1 MKRDWRI
8 WKGLKQS
15 ETGLGCDYITGKLDC
30 SNEWWEIKIKE
41 KPEAKKFRNKGVPC
55 AIEELWDQLY
65 SDVVA
70 NGLECVTPGMN
81 PSSVVVNDV
90 QSGNVERVQAGVEEE
105 ETNSEERVLGEYEDS
120 QDHVYSEYSQY
131 SSHLE
136 NLERSEGTF
145 WHEFSNEVLNADN
158 QQPNQ
163 SQGVTQ
169 VPTSDRRTS
178 KEPQKT
184 ATKTVNSVP
193 MKRKRRQSTGSA
205 MMNHHLENMVAF
217 CGRAVQALESDA
229 SAPDSVTN
237 TQTPVNCAV
246 MVMNVLK
253 NMDGLENGS
262 ALWCYAVY
270 LLEDAMRRDFFFAME
285 DDASRLAW
293 LKFMYDMKDK

>member
-15 ETGLGCDYITGKLDC
+15 ETGLGWDYITGKLDC

-120 QDHVYSEYSQY
+120 QDHVYSKYSQY
-131 SSHLE
+131 SSRLE
-136 NLERSEGTF
+136 NLEKSEGTF

-178 KEPQKT
+178 KEP
-184 ATKTVNSVP
+184 
-193 MKRKRRQSTGSA
+193 
-205 MMNHHLENMVAF
+205 
-217 CGRAVQALESDA
+217 
-229 SAPDSVTN
+229 
-237 TQTPVNCAV
+237 
-246 MVMNVLK
+246 
-253 NMDGLENGS
+253 
-262 ALWCYAVY
+262 
-270 LLEDAMRRDFFFAME
+270 
-285 DDASRLAW
+285 
-293 LKFMYDMKDK
+293 